1 MPWDEWGVG
10 GERTKQCAVL
20 IAFRQRWFCNPHSTS
35 LKQIGPPGM
44 KRDQKRL
51 LSVMRQQG
59 NVQE

>member
-10 GERTKQCAVL
+10 GERTKQFAVL
-20 IAFRQRWFCNPHSTS
+20 IAFRQRWLCDPHSTS
-35 LKQIGPPGM
+35 LKQIEPPEM

-51 LSVMRQQG
+51 QTVICQQE